1 MAKRLEG
8 FMKNIVTLE
17 NGVKMDMVGDRI
29 VVSSNSVEI
38 ILDGDGNL
46 VSIISNMDDV
56 VYDAEEVKDSKVVE
70 NKKVVLHGN
79 LEGQISDMLYMLGI
93 PASLGGYDCLKTAI
107 LLVYND
113 PSYIHTVVSRLYPDV
128 GKIHCKTASSAERCI
143 RHAIEVSWDRADA
156 KFRYEIFKWSTSPKR
171 GKATNTEF
179 IATLADYLRRK
190 NS

>member
-1 MAKRLEG
+1 
-8 FMKNIVTLE
+8 MKNIVTLE

-29 VVSSNSVEI
+29 VVSSSSVEI

-70 NKKVVLHGN
+70 NKKVVLHGK
-79 LEGQISDMLYMLGI
+79 LEDQISEMLYMLGI
-93 PASLGGYDCLKTAI
+93 PASLSGYDCLKTAI
-107 LLVYND
+107 ALAYDD
-113 PSYIHTVVSRLYPDV
+113 PSYVHAVIARLYPAV
-128 GKIHCKTASSAERCI
+128 GKIHCKTIGSVERCI

-156 KFRYEIFKWSTSPKR
+156 KFRDEIFKWSTSPKR

-179 IATLADYLRRK
+179 IATLADYLKRK
-190 NS
+190 NI